1 MKKNILLIALL
12 FQSLLL
18 LAQTTFT
25 ASVSKNK
32 VGVNEQFTLT
42 FSINAD
48 GDRFAAP
55 KLSNFSILAGPS
67 TSSSTTIING
77 KMSKENSYTYYLR
90 AKKVGIYTIGSA
102 YITVNGKEYRTQN
115 ISIQV
120 LKSSP
125 KNTSSYSPE
134 AKAKENVF
142 LQLELSNTNPYI
154 GEQIIAEYK
163 LYFSQDI
170 SNPDLLEQPI
180 YTGFWHEEFDLGDT
194 YPIKEEIK
202 DGKKYK
208 VATLK
213 KLVLILLK

>member
-18 LAQTTFT
+18 LAQTSFT
-25 ASVSKNK
+25 ATVNKNK
-32 VGVNEQFTLT
+32 IGVNEQFSLT
-42 FSINAD
+42 FTINAN
-48 GDRFAAP
+48 GDRFVP
-55 KLSNFSILAGPS
+55 PNLSNFSILAGPN

-90 AKKVGIYTIGSA
+90 AKKIGIYTIGAANIS
-102 YITVNGKEYRTQN
+102 VNGKEYRTQN

-142 LQLELSNTNPYI
+142 LQLINLQS
-154 GEQIIAEYK
+154 
-163 LYFSQDI
+163 
-170 SNPDLLEQPI
+170 
-180 YTGFWHEEFDLGDT
+180 
-194 YPIKEEIK
+194 
-202 DGKKYK
+202 
-208 VATLK
+208 
-213 KLVLILLK
+213 